1 LLTVLAPLM
10 ALLAEASYEG
20 GIMRL
25 WLEGRRVSQ
34 IVLESVTKAFGRV
47 KAVADVSFRAEA
59 GKFMVLLGPSGCGKS
74 TLLRLIAGLE
84 EPTEGRIFI
93 AGRDVTRLA
102 PEKRKVSMVFQS
114 YALFPHL
121 SVAENI
127 VFGLK
132 VRRLDA
138 GKRSERLKNVAE
150 LVGLTAQLDRKPSQL
165 SGGQRQRVAL
175 ARAIVAENP
184 ICLMDEPLSNLDAQL
199 RHGMRVE
206 IRALQQRLGMTVV
219 YVTHD
224 QVEAMSMADKIL
236 LIREG
241 RIEQE
246 GSPEELYAQPQTMFA
261 ARFIGTP
268 AMNLVAL
275 DDAGDG
281 AVIRG
286 SADVVQPGRG
296 AGFTLGVRPEHIRLV
311 EAGGVQGTVTS
322 AEYHGADTIVTARVG
337 AETLLGRATGKLAIA
352 PGAQVRLGWEPES
365 AHLFDSKSGRRVVDA
380 NQTVRNAAAH
390 HQQVA

>member
-1 LLTVLAPLM
+1 M
-10 ALLAEASYEG
+10 SE
-20 GIMRL
+20 II
-25 WLEGRRVSQ
+25 LEK
-34 IVLESVTKAFGRV
+34 VTKAFGRV
-47 KAVADVSFRAEA
+47 TAIDDVSFRAEA
-59 GKFMVLLGPSGCGKS
+59 GKFVVLLGPSGCGKS
-74 TLLRLIAGLE
+74 TALRLIAGLE
-84 EPTEGRIFI
+84 EPTEGRILI
-93 AGRDVTRLA
+93 GGRDVTKLS

-132 VRRLDA
+132 VRRLDPK
-138 GKRSERLKNVAE
+138 KRIERLKNVAE
-150 LVGLTAQLDRKPSQL
+150 LVGLKEQLDRKPSQL

-224 QVEAMSMADKIL
+224 QVEAMSMADKIV
-236 LIREG
+236 LIRRG

-246 GSPEELYAQPQTMFA
+246 GSPGELYARPATTFA
-261 ARFIGTP
+261 AKFIGTP

-275 DDAGDG
+275 E
-281 AVIRG
+281 AVM
-286 SADVVQPGRG
+286 PGRG
-296 AGFTLGVRPEHIRLV
+296 DGRTLGVRPEHIRLV
-311 EAGGVQGTVTS
+311 QEGGVPGTVTS
-322 AEYHGADTIVTARVG
+322 AEYHGADTVVLVG
-337 AETLLGRATGKLAIA
+337 VGKESMLVRAPGQLALA
-352 PGAQVRLGWEPES
+352 SGAQVRLAWEPRDM
-365 AHLFDSKSGRRVVDA
+365 HLFDSNTGLRVDPA
-380 NQTVRNAAAH
+380 RDEYRDDRITEGEPL
-390 HQQVA
+390 

>member
-1 LLTVLAPLM
+1 M
-10 ALLAEASYEG
+10 SE
-20 GIMRL
+20 
-25 WLEGRRVSQ
+25 
-34 IVLESVTKAFGRV
+34 IVLEGVSKRYG
-47 KAVADVSFRAEA
+47 AVRAVDGVSLRAES
-59 GKFMVLLGPSGCGKS
+59 GKFLVLLGPSGCGKS
-74 TLLRLIAGLE
+74 TVLRLIAGLE
-84 EPTEGRIFI
+84 EPSAGRILI
-93 AGRDVTRLA
+93 GGRDVTRLN
-102 PEKRKVSMVFQS
+102 PDKRRVSMVFQS

-132 VRRLDA
+132 VRRTPPA
-138 GKRSERLKNVAE
+138 ERAERLARVAS
-150 LVGLTAQLDRKPSQL
+150 LVGLSEQLARKPSQL

-175 ARAIVAENP
+175 ARAIVAENK

-224 QVEAMSMADKIL
+224 QVEAMSMADRVIL
-236 LIREG
+236 MREG
-241 RIEQE
+241 RVEQE
-246 GSPEELYAQPQTMFA
+246 GSPEELYARPASLFA

-275 DDAGDG
+275 DDGVAG

-286 SADVVQPGRG
+286 SPEPVLRG
-296 AGFTLGVRPEHIRLV
+296 SGKGLTLGIRPEHIRLA
-311 EAGGVQGTVTS
+311 ESDGVSAEVTS

-337 AETLLGRATGKLAIA
+337 HESLFLRT
-352 PGAQVRLGWEPES
+352 PGQLRLGAGAALRLAWDPES
-365 AHLFDSKSGRRVVDA
+365 VHLFDSGSGARVDA
-380 NQTVRNAAAH
+380 SQAVPRSA
-390 HQQVA
+390 QVA